1 MRAAFAFACILA
13 ASTAGV
19 ADVIVRQRT
28 STSAAATPN
37 EETVYLMPSTIVT
50 DSRAMRMIVDLDKG
64 TITTADKAE
73 RTYTVTTFDQLQAQ
87 MAEIR
92 KAIDALPPEVRE
104 RMAPLLDDTPVT
116 LEATGK
122 TDTIAGY
129 VAKEHALRGGPY
141 SGSIWTTDAIA
152 TPPAFQKWKA
162 MEKNYGGAARRLSE
176 AIEKLHGFPLRSRIE
191 TKTAGETVVLSNDVV
206 EVREGSTP
214 DGVRKI
220 PPGFTKQPAPAAAPA
235 S

>member
-1 MRAAFAFACILA
+1 MRAAIALACVLV
-13 ASTAGV
+13 ASTAGA
-19 ADVIVRQRT
+19 ADLIVRQRT
-28 STSAAATPN
+28 STGLTTTPN
-37 EETVYLMPSTIVT
+37 EETVYLMPSSIVT
-50 DSRAMRMIVDLDKG
+50 DSHAMRMIVDLDKG
-64 TITTADKAE
+64 TITSADKAQ

-87 MAEIR
+87 LAVIR
-92 KAIDALPPEVRE
+92 KAIEAMPPDARE
-104 RMAPLLDDTPVT
+104 RMAPLLDETPVT

-129 VAKEHALRGGPY
+129 VAKEHVLRGGPY

-162 MEKNYGGAARRLSE
+162 MEKSYGGAARQLGE
-176 AIEKLHGFPLRSRIE
+176 AIEKLRGFPLRSRIE
-191 TKTAGETVVLSNDVV
+191 TKTAGQTVVLGNDVV

-214 DGVRKI
+214 EDVRKV
-220 PPGFTKQPAPAAAPA
+220 PPGFTKQTGPATAPA